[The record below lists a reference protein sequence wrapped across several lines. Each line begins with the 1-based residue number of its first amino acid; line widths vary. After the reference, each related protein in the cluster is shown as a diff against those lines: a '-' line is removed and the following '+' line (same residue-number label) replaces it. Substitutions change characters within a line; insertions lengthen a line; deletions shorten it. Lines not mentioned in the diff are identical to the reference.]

1 VPFFRLTLL
10 FLYFVGQFLNYMLD
24 DIIAAIPFGIIL
36 AFTIGPVF
44 FVLLETSA
52 TKGFKSA
59 LIFDCG
65 VILADILFIIVA
77 FFSTNKLLDKI
88 KDDPNFLIFGGVL
101 LVAYG
106 LISFIK
112 TSKSFR
118 SIVRE
123 YHKVEIKKGYG
134 KLFLK
139 GFLLN
144 FINIGV
150 LLGWVAFIVLA
161 NTITESENGVV
172 AFLFTILLVYF
183 LVDLIK
189 IVVAKKLKNKLTPR
203 LIFKTK
209 KLIALVILGFGV
221 LLLVQGFFPEE
232 KELIKEQFDKVNPI
246 K

>member
-1 VPFFRLTLL
+1 MV
-10 FLYFVGQFLNYMLD
+10 D
-24 DIIAAIPFGIIL
+24 DILRAIPFGIIL

-59 LIFDCG
+59 LIFDSG
-65 VILADILFIIVA
+65 VMLADIIFISVA

-88 KDDPNFLIFGGVL
+88 KDDPNFLVFGGVL
-101 LVAYG
+101 LVTYG
-106 LISFIK
+106 IISFIK

-118 SIVRE
+118 DIVRE
-123 YHKVEIKKGYG
+123 YHKIEIKKGYG

-161 NTITESENGVV
+161 NSLTESTNGVLV
-172 AFLFTILLVYF
+172 FLGTILIVYF
-183 LVDLIK
+183 LVDLVK
-189 IVVAKKLKNKLTPR
+189 IAIAKKLKSKLTPR

-209 KLIALVILGFGV
+209 KIIALVILGFGV

-232 KELIKEQFDKVNPI
+232 KELIKEKLEKMNPI
-246 K
+246 KK

>member
-1 VPFFRLTLL
+1 MF
-10 FLYFVGQFLNYMLD
+10 D

-59 LIFDCG
+59 LIFDFG
-65 VILADILFIIVA
+65 VMFADVIFILIA

-106 LISFIK
+106 IISFIK

-118 SIVRE
+118 EIVRE
-123 YHKVEIKKGYG
+123 YHRVEIKKGYG

-150 LLGWVAFIVLA
+150 LLGWVAFIILA
-161 NTITESENGVV
+161 NSLTSSQNGVV
-172 AFLFTILLVYF
+172 VFLSTILIVYF
-183 LVDLIK
+183 AIDLFK
-189 IVVAKKLKNKLTPR
+189 IAVAKKLKNRLTPR

-209 KLIALVILGFGV
+209 KIIALVILGFGV
-221 LLLVQGFFPEE
+221 LLLVQGFFPKE
-232 KELIKEQFDKVNPI
+232 KKYLEQKFEQINPLTE
-246 K
+246 

>member
-1 VPFFRLTLL
+1 
-10 FLYFVGQFLNYMLD
+10 MLD
-24 DIIAAIPFGIIL
+24 DILAAIPFGIIL

-52 TKGFKSA
+52 TKGVKSA
-59 LIFDCG
+59 LIFDSG

-77 FFSTNKLLDKI
+77 FFSTNKLLEKI

-101 LVAYG
+101 LVTYG
-106 LISFIK
+106 IISFLK

-118 SIVRE
+118 EIVRE
-123 YHKVEIKKGYG
+123 YHKIEIKKGYG

-161 NTITESENGVV
+161 NSLTESKDGVIV
-172 AFLFTILLVYF
+172 FLSTILIVYF
-183 LVDLIK
+183 LVDLLK
-189 IVVAKKLKNKLTPR
+189 IAAAKKLKNKLTPR

-209 KLIALVILGFGV
+209 KVIALVILGFGI
-221 LLLVQGFFPEE
+221 LLLIQGFFPDE
-232 KELIKEQFDKVNPI
+232 KELIKEKLEQISPI

>member
-1 VPFFRLTLL
+1 MF
-10 FLYFVGQFLNYMLD
+10 D
-24 DIIAAIPFGIIL
+24 DILRAIPFGIIL

-52 TKGFKSA
+52 TKGFRSA
-59 LIFDCG
+59 LIFDSG
-65 VILADILFIIVA
+65 VMLADILFILVA
-77 FFSTNKLLDKI
+77 FFSTNKLLEKI

-101 LVAYG
+101 LLVYG

-118 SIVRE
+118 EIVRE

-161 NTITESENGVV
+161 NSLTTSKNGVV
-172 AFLFTILLVYF
+172 VFLSTILIVYF
-183 LVDLIK
+183 ITDLAK

-203 LIFKTK
+203 LIYKTK
-209 KLIALVILGFGV
+209 KVIALVILGFGV
-221 LLLVQGFFPEE
+221 LLLVQAFFPKE
-232 KELIKEQFDKVNPI
+232 KELLKEKFEQISPI
-246 K
+246 N

>member
-1 VPFFRLTLL
+1 MI
-10 FLYFVGQFLNYMLD
+10 N

-52 TKGFKSA
+52 TKGFKCA

-65 VILADILFIIVA
+65 VILADVLFIIVA
-77 FFSTNKLLDKI
+77 FFSTNKLLEKI

-101 LVAYG
+101 LMVYG

-118 SIVRE
+118 EIVRE

-150 LLGWVAFIVLA
+150 LLGWVAFIVLG
-161 NTITESENGVV
+161 NTLAESENGVIV
-172 AFLFTILLVYF
+172 FLSTILIIYF

-189 IVVAKKLKNKLTPR
+189 IAIAKKLKNKLTPR

-209 KLIALVILGFGV
+209 KIVALVIFSFGV
-221 LLLVQGFFPEE
+221 LLFIQGFFPEE
-232 KELIKEQFDKVNPI
+232 KELLKERFDKINPI
-246 K
+246 RENISQ

>member
-1 VPFFRLTLL
+1 
-10 FLYFVGQFLNYMLD
+10 MLD
-24 DIIAAIPFGIIL
+24 DILRAIPFGIIL

-52 TKGFKSA
+52 TKGFRSA
-59 LIFDCG
+59 LIFDSG
-65 VILADILFIIVA
+65 VMLADIIFILVA
-77 FFSTNKLLDKI
+77 FFSTNKLLEKI

-101 LVAYG
+101 LLSYG

-118 SIVRE
+118 EIVRE
-123 YHKVEIKKGYG
+123 YYKVEIKKGYG
-134 KLFLK
+134 KLFFK

-161 NTITESENGVV
+161 NSLTTSKNGVV
-172 AFLFTILLVYF
+172 VFLSTILIVYF
-183 LVDLIK
+183 LTDLAK
-189 IVVAKKLKNKLTPR
+189 ILVAKKLKNRLTPR

-209 KLIALVILGFGV
+209 KIIALVILGFGI
-221 LLLVQGFFPEE
+221 LLLVQGFFPKE
-232 KELIKEQFDKVNPI
+232 KELLKEKFEQINTVKQSE
-246 K
+246 

>member
-1 VPFFRLTLL
+1 MF
-10 FLYFVGQFLNYMLD
+10 D
-24 DIIAAIPFGIIL
+24 DILAAIPFGIIL
-36 AFTIGPVF
+36 SFTIGPVF

-52 TKGFKSA
+52 TKGIKSA
-59 LIFDCG
+59 LIFDSG

-101 LVAYG
+101 LTAYG
-106 LISFIK
+106 VITFIK

-118 SIVRE
+118 EIVRE
-123 YHKVEIKKGYG
+123 YHRVEIKKGYG

-161 NTITESENGVV
+161 NSLTSSKNGVIV
-172 AFLFTILLVYF
+172 FLSTILIVYL
-183 LVDLIK
+183 LVDIIK
-189 IVVAKKLKNKLTPR
+189 IIVAKKLKNKLTPR
-203 LIFKTK
+203 AIFKTK
-209 KLIALVILGFGV
+209 KIIALVILAFGI
-221 LLLVQGFFPEE
+221 LLLVQGFFPKE
-232 KELIKEQFDKVNPI
+232 KELIKEKFEQINPI
-246 K
+246 IG